1 MNKIIGD
8 KLKMLRKQKG
18 WSQEQ
23 ASDYLAISQS
33 AYARIENGV
42 SYSWANHLEKI
53 CEVFSVTLE
62 ELVKKETS
70 DFNDSSQKKVASTKE
85 SVINQLSEKL
95 IEQYEERIKELQ
107 EIIIDLKSK
116 K

>member
-18 WSQEQ
+18 WSQEET
-23 ASDYLAISQS
+23 SDHLAISQS

-42 SYSWANHLEKI
+42 SHSWANHLEKI
-53 CEVFSVTLE
+53 GEVFSITLE

-70 DFNDSSQKKVASTKE
+70 DCKDNKQK
-85 SVINQLSEKL
+85 QL
-95 IEQYEERIKELQ
+95 
-107 EIIIDLKSK
+107 
-116 K
+116 